1 MWSFQKS
8 SYLRDIEVRTKSVW
22 YFTGKQMVIKKLP
35 PVDQIQI

>member
-8 SYLRDIEVRTKSVW
+8 SYLRGIEARIESVW
-22 YFTGKQMVIKKLP
+22 YFTGKQLVIKKLP